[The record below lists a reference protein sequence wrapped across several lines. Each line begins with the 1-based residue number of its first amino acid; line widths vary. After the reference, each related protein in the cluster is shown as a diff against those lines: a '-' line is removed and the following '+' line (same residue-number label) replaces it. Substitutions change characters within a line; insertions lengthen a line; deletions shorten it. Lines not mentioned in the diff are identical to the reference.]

1 MVLAELGKKEFT
13 TTINAD
19 ESAAMGAVYQGA
31 FLSKGFRIKEIQLQN
46 ANIYPIEVTIN
57 VHGLVELC

>member
-57 VHGLVELC
+57 V